1 MKTLSLLI
9 CLVTAIARAQTNEYR
24 MINGVLS
31 DINAAGWV
39 TVTIPEGSALKNS
52 QAFHFDGT
60 IRPQSVSFQIP
71 AIYNF
76 SRPVDAEIF
85 NFPYTP
91 ALFRSGQVQTGLQK
105 VLETDILI
113 NTAYAN
119 NKKLVWEPVYVNGL
133 VLNRKLVLRVWQL
146 RHAATNYDAVGHA
159 VIIPPA
165 PIFDYGLPVTNAPGQ

>member
-24 MINGVLS
+24 MIHGERS
-31 DINAAGWV
+31 DVNSSGWV
-39 TVTIPEGSALKNS
+39 TVVIPEWSALLNPGTL
-52 QAFHFDGT
+52 HFDGT

-91 ALFRSGQVQTGLQK
+91 ALFRSGQVQTGLRK

-113 NTAYAN
+113 TSKHEFIIQT
-119 NKKLVWEPVYVNGL
+119 NK
-133 VLNRKLVLRVWQL
+133 
-146 RHAATNYDAVGHA
+146 
-159 VIIPPA
+159 
-165 PIFDYGLPVTNAPGQ
+165 